1 MFRLILYIVQLLMP
15 SFIPTVVRYILL
27 VWRLTFDKR
36 VNRLLRAL
44 VPLAIVYFIVPF
56 GLVPD
61 RLAPF
66 GLAKIDDFIILGLA
80 VLLLI
85 KLAPAY
91 VVAEHLGKTPPSDD
105 LEDKDSSKVVDGKAR
120 FPKDD

>member
-1 MFRLILYIVQLLMP
+1 MFRLVLYIIQLLMP

-36 VNRLLRAL
+36 VSRFLRVL

-61 RLAPF
+61 WVAPF
-66 GLAKIDDFIILGLA
+66 GLAKADDFIILGMA
-80 VLLLI
+80 ILLLI
-85 KLAPAY
+85 KLAPSY